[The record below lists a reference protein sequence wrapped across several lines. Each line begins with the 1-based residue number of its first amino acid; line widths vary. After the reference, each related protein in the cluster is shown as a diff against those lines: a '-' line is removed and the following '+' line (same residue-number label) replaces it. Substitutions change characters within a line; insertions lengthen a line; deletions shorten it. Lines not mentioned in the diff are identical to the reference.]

1 MLDGYRYKGRH
12 RTPSTA
18 GRTTARVV
26 AAGVVAVSPFVM
38 AGTAQADTLDA
49 IEQCES
55 GGKNVQNAT
64 SSASGHFQII
74 DSTWAAY
81 GGKEFAPTAQDATAA
96 EQRIVAERIL
106 AAQGTAPWNA
116 SKSCWAG
123 KTGAA
128 PKAAPKHAAPE
139 TVRASAPAPKPKPAP
154 TAKHRAIE
162 PVAVVR
168 STNGPGPAD
177 RFTPGGTGGYRAKS
191 GDTLSGIAA
200 AHHLPGGW
208 QALAA
213 KNTAIVEDPD
223 WIFPGERLAV

>member
-18 GRTTARVV
+18 AQTSARLL

-55 GGKNVQNAT
+55 GGNPNASNGT
-64 SSASGHFQII
+64 HFGLFQFDLATWRSVGGTGDPRDAS
-74 DSTWAAY
+74 
-81 GGKEFAPTAQDATAA
+81 PA
-96 EQRIVAERIL
+96 EQRMR
-106 AAQGTAPWNA
+106 AQLLLDRRGTQPWDA

-123 KTGAA
+123 KTAA
-128 PKAAPKHAAPE
+128 KHAAPE

-168 STNGPGPAD
+168 STTGPGLAD
-177 RFTPGGTGGYRAKS
+177 RFTPGGTGGYRVKS

-213 KNTAIVEDPD
+213 ANKAVVEDAH